1 MSEFFS
7 YTFIVNALIISVL
20 CSISSALIGSWV
32 VIKRKVLISGG
43 ITHASFGGIGLAYL
57 LGLSPI
63 IGSAAFA
70 VATAVGIEMLSNKG
84 KLREDSA
91 IGMFW
96 SVGMALGI
104 LFISLS
110 DGYAPD
116 LLGYLFGSILATNT
130 IDIIS
135 SAILSAFLIIWFIIN
150 YRKLLYIA
158 FDEQYAVSQHI
169 NVRLHNMILMILT
182 ALTIVISIR
191 IVGIVLVI
199 SMLCI
204 GQSAANN
211 VTHNLK
217 GIILY
222 SFLFNMIACIGGIL
236 LSWWINIP
244 SGATI
249 IIILTL
255 IYAII
260 ALATGKK
267 NIR

>member
-1 MSEFFS
+1 
-7 YTFIVNALIISVL
+7 
-20 CSISSALIGSWV
+20 
-32 VIKRKVLISGG
+32 
-43 ITHASFGGIGLAYL
+43 
-57 LGLSPI
+57 
-63 IGSAAFA
+63 
-70 VATAVGIEMLSNKG
+70 
-84 KLREDSA
+84 
-91 IGMFW
+91 
-96 SVGMALGI
+96 
-104 LFISLS
+104 
-110 DGYAPD
+110 
-116 LLGYLFGSILATNT
+116 
-130 IDIIS
+130 
-135 SAILSAFLIIWFIIN
+135 
-150 YRKLLYIA
+150 
-158 FDEQYAVSQHI
+158 
-169 NVRLHNMILMILT
+169 MILMILT

-255 IYAII
+255 IYSII

-267 NIR
+267 QSR